1 MTGLEFAGRGIR
13 INAVAPTVTLTE
25 RWHRDLEDK
34 PELKNL
40 ISETMP
46 MGRAGKVEEVVN
58 AVLWLLSESSSYVT
72 GQTLSVDGAH
82 SDSIAGY
89 QSPRQ

>member
-1 MTGLEFAGRGIR
+1 M
-13 INAVAPTVTLTE
+13 TE
-25 RWHRDLEDK
+25 RWQYNIADK
-34 PELKNL
+34 PELKKL
-40 ISETMP
+40 MSETMP
-46 MGRAGKVEEVVN
+46 MGRPGSVEEVVD

-89 QSPRQ
+89 

>member
-1 MTGLEFAGRGIR
+1 M
-13 INAVAPTVTLTE
+13 
-25 RWHRDLEDK
+25 
-34 PELKNL
+34 
-40 ISETMP
+40 SETMP
-46 MGRAGKVEEVVN
+46 MGRPGSVEEVVD